1 MKFDKVLRRT
11 EGVEKTEIRK
21 EKREKEKKRKRE
33 YKLHHLFLNL
43 FKQ

>member
-21 EKREKEKKRKRE
+21 EKREKRIQVTS
-33 YKLHHLFLNL
+33 FV
-43 FKQ
+43 FKSIQAIEH

>member
-21 EKREKEKKRKRE
+21 EKRE

>member
-21 EKREKEKKRKRE
+21 EKKRKRE
-33 YKLHHLFLNL
+33 YKLHPLFLNL